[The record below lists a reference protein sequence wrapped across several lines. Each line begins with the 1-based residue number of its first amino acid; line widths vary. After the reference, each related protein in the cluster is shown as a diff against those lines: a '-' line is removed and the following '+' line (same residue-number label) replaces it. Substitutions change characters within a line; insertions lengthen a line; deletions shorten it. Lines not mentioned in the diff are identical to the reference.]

1 MKLFKRIFVVF
12 AAIALFLVGC
22 GKDDNKDTRT
32 DAQKVDDA
40 ITFVSQQWTA
50 GKYASSGVT
59 TDFDLV
65 NKKDGVTISYV
76 SNNTD
81 YVAIAEDN
89 SKAIVTRDPNT
100 DQIAVITATFTL
112 NSESKTKDFGVLVKA
127 GVNVGKVTITE
138 ALALADET
146 AVIIEAT
153 VIRVDIA
160 WDAGYGNMSVTIADG
175 DNFENTLYVYRTK
188 TLVEVND
195 HVIVTG
201 TITSYNGA
209 RQIAAGSTME
219 ILGKGSYVPPQIKK
233 VTITEALAEADGTQV
248 EVTGTVIRIDT
259 PWNDGYGNISVT
271 IADGDNYE
279 NELYIYRLSTKVEV
293 KDNIT
298 VTGYMATYNGNRQ
311 IAQGATA
318 VINGKDDNYNPVVAK
333 ECTIAEAL
341 AEEDGVLVK
350 VTGKVVSIDTEW
362 SDSYGNISVTIA
374 DTENPD
380 SKVYVYRLAT
390 NVGLNDVITVT
401 GYTGTHEGTRQIVSG
416 TAEIIT
422 KGEVTPDEPENPG
435 TEEPT
440 PSEPTLVTAPVVGTE
455 YLLGMDHT
463 TLGDTYYFT
472 GAMSGFY
479 FATSTN
485 PEEAVKVVLE
495 AGTTEGSYY
504 AYFVDSTNTKQYLNV
519 TQEVKEDKTY
529 NNVGFSTDVKSEFT
543 FNSEYNTLL
552 TNLAGTN
559 YFFGS
564 RGDKEYTTLSACAE
578 QYLAENFIACLYTAP
593 TSDGTTD
600 EPENPGTE
608 EPNPDQPGTEEPN
621 PDSSSIVLTD
631 TVLGLGAY
639 ADGTKEVNGYEF
651 QYIELGTYGN
661 GIQWRNKT
669 KTSTLWNNDE
679 FAASIT
685 SIELVYN
692 ASQANYSNSN
702 ALKVEFSNNADFSD
716 AEVKYVST
724 VKGQTTPYTVT
735 PTGTYK
741 YVRFTI
747 NITYSLYFDN
757 ITINF

>member
-1 MKLFKRIFVVF
+1 MKLFKKIFVVF

-76 SNNTD
+76 SSNTD

-259 PWNDGYGNISVT
+259 PWNDSYGNISVT

-279 NELYIYRLSTKVEV
+279 NELYIYRLSTNVEV

-318 VINGKDDNYNPVVAK
+318 VINGKDDNYNPVEAK

-350 VTGKVVSIDTEW
+350 VTGKVVSIDIEW

-380 SKVYVYRLAT
+380 SKVYVFRLAT

-472 GAMSGFY
+472 GAMDGFY

-504 AYFVDSTNTKQYLNV
+504 AYFVDANSTKQYLKIYLNG
-519 TQEVKEDKTY
+519 TY
-529 NNVGFSTDVKSEFT
+529 TNVGYGETAECEFT
-543 FNSEYNTLL
+543 INEEYGVLVTPVN
-552 TNLAGTN
+552 GTN
-559 YFFGS
+559 YYFGS
-564 RGDKEYTTLSACAE
+564 NGTKTYSTIAACKE
-578 QYLAENFIACLYTAP
+578 QYIASDFKAQFYTYESTGGSTEP
-593 TSDGTTD
+593 V

-608 EPNPDQPGTEEPN
+608 EPENPGTQETVTATKTVASLITEYGWT
-621 PDSSSIVLTD
+621 SSTTKQEFKLDDNVTVKINGGSNSGKAYSDDHIRVYATD
-631 TVLGLGAY
+631 TPA
-639 ADGTKEVNGYEF
+639 GTITISVPEGYE
-651 QYIELGTYGN
+651 LV
-661 GIQWRNKT
+661 
-669 KTSTLWNNDE
+669 
-679 FAASIT
+679 SIK
-685 SIELVYN
+685 I
-692 ASQANYSNSN
+692 
-702 ALKVEFSNNADFSD
+702 
-716 AEVKYVST
+716 ST
-724 VKGQTTPYTVT
+724 V
-735 PTGTYK
+735 TGTYAFL
-741 YVRFTI
+741 YVDGTTTDICNQEIEVFGTSVKLNSVKNGSDGKQVRVKEI
-747 NITYSLYFDN
+747 SVTYKAV
-757 ITINF
+757 